1 VAANKSFL
9 DSLSPDHRK
18 IFDQTLADSIEH
30 LNNLSRNG
38 TQDLLKKMEASSKV
52 KVTQPDVAA
61 FKKIAD
67 PVVKK
72 YADEKCRPGILED
85 IAKYAE

>member
-1 VAANKSFL
+1 M
-9 DSLSPDHRK
+9 
-18 IFDQTLADSIEH
+18 
-30 LNNLSRNG
+30 
-38 TQDLLKKMEASSKV
+38 KKMEASGKV
-52 KVTQPDVAA
+52 NVTQPDVAA

-67 PVVKK
+67 PVVQK